1 MFSPFFLSLVK
12 HLIMLVML
20 SKNQFLFHWF
30 SLLAFSFQFTD
41 LYSDFS
47 FLSLTLDLICSCF
60 SNSLGLKLRYW
71 VWNLLFSNKYIQCY
85 NFPVNHC
92 FWYIPQILKDCGVFF
107 SFSSKYIYLE
117 SSSLTYVLFRSILFN
132 LHVFEGFPVIFLL
145 SISSLI
151 PLWS

>member
-1 MFSPFFLSLVK
+1 MKEKKNLNINQWIENWKPIVK
-12 HLIMLVML
+12 INEI
-20 SKNQFLFHWF
+20 K
-30 SLLAFSFQFTD
+30 TD

-47 FLSLTLDLICSCF
+47 FLSLTLDLICSCL

-92 FWYIPQILKDCGVFF
+92 FWYIPQILKDCGFFF

>member
-92 FWYIPQILKDCGVFF
+92 FWYIPQILKDCGFF
-107 SFSSKYIYLE
+107 FHLVQNIFILKVLLWPMCYLE
-117 SSSLTYVLFRSILFN
+117 VYCLIYMYLR
-132 LHVFEGFPVIFLL
+132 VFQLYFCCQFLV
-145 SISSLI
+145 
-151 PLWS
+151 